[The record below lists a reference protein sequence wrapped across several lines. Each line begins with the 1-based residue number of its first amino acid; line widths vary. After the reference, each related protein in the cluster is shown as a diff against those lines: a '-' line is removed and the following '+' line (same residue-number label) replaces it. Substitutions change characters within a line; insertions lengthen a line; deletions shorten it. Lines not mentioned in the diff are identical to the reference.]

1 MKSEGGGR
9 ERKEKERIQ
18 RRKEEEEEQGKG
30 KTERE
35 REETL
40 YRRNTLYSP
49 STKGLSRGF
58 KPLRTVY
65 VMRLHIHCKPC
76 LMERE
81 RENGKKKMQNDKFLK
96 TVCYLSRPLN

>member
-30 KTERE
+30 KTE

-81 RENGKKKMQNDKFLK
+81 RENGKKKCKMIN
-96 TVCYLSRPLN
+96 S

>member
-30 KTERE
+30 KTERERE

-81 RENGKKKMQNDKFLK
+81 RENGKKKCKMIN
-96 TVCYLSRPLN
+96 S

>member
-40 YRRNTLYSP
+40 YRRNTLCSP

-81 RENGKKKMQNDKFLK
+81 RERENGKKKCKMIN
-96 TVCYLSRPLN
+96 S

>member
-49 STKGLSRGF
+49 STEGLSRGF

-81 RENGKKKMQNDKFLK
+81 RERTGRKKCKMIN
-96 TVCYLSRPLN
+96 S